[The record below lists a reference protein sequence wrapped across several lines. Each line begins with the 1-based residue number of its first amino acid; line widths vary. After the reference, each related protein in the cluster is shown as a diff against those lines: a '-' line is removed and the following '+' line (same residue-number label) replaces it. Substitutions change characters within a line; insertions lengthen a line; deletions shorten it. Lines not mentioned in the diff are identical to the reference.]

1 MGRNNFW
8 WITLLCILVFTR
20 YLFNIHAK
28 VKRVWEGHKI
38 WNYLPHFLTF
48 TLFCGL
54 FRKPELYDNV
64 QQYRNWKYFSWR
76 CKLIKKN
83 THSEFVSPH
92 SAVLSIRFFVTSAVF
107 FAWPFQLKLLLF
119 FKDLLAMN
127 YKN

>member
-8 WITLLCILVFTR
+8 WITLLCILVFKI

-28 VKRVWEGHKI
+28 VKRVWEGHKD
-38 WNYLPHFLTF
+38 WKNLPHFLTF

-54 FRKPELYDNV
+54 FSKPELYNNV

-76 CKLIKKN
+76 CKLIKKYSFRICFPPFCRSIN
-83 THSEFVSPH
+83 TIFCH
-92 SAVLSIRFFVTSAVF
+92 ICGF